1 MESDG
6 IVEVVEIN
14 ITKLSREVKGGS
26 RYPVRGIQ
34 FVGATQRDVSR
45 NNRSLTSPRNP
56 LTDRL
61 KQAKSR
67 LLGKRTVPK
76 VITELTSMNKAE
88 QIFPCKRTKV
98 GIRRNACSMREKR

>member
-1 MESDG
+1 M
-6 IVEVVEIN
+6 
-14 ITKLSREVKGGS
+14 
-26 RYPVRGIQ
+26 
-34 FVGATQRDVSR
+34 GATQRDVSR

-56 LTDRL
+56 LIDRL

-67 LLGKRTVPK
+67 LLGKRTVPE
-76 VITELTSMNKAE
+76 VIKELTSMNKAE